1 MTLRGG
7 YLFFPTIIV
16 PEVRIHLLKNEIR
29 RNLPNVNIYPD
40 DLVIHVRSGNIFK
53 ELVLSFYP
61 QPPFCFYEYIISN
74 NKFKNIYI
82 ISENNF
88 NPVINKL
95 ISVFPNIIFKKNSIH
110 IDISYLCNAYNIVGS
125 SSSFSLESI
134 KLNDNLRKYWEY
146 DIIRRSHKLIFLHQE
161 FYYFPRKFTIYKM
174 KPSKTYGVEMFAW
187 KKTKSQIKL
196 MLEDICPNKFDVIKP
211 NI

>member
-16 PEVRIHLLKNEIR
+16 PEIRIHLLKNEIR

-95 ISVFPNIIFKKNSIH
+95 ISVFPNIIFKKIVYILIYH
-110 IDISYLCNAYNIVGS
+110 IYVML
-125 SSSFSLESI
+125 
-134 KLNDNLRKYWEY
+134 
-146 DIIRRSHKLIFLHQE
+146 II
-161 FYYFPRKFTIYKM
+161 
-174 KPSKTYGVEMFAW
+174 
-187 KKTKSQIKL
+187 
-196 MLEDICPNKFDVIKP
+196 
-211 NI
+211 